1 MKLFSHNDLDGKSC
15 GIVAMLA
22 IGEENVETFYCS
34 HENINRRVADYIQ
47 LEQHKNT
54 PVYITDI
61 AVNDEVA
68 RQLEEEFEDGRKI
81 QLIDHHVTA
90 DHFNG
95 YEWGFVEAKKEDG
108 KLTSATSLLYEH
120 FIEKGLLKDG
130 GALKEFVELVRQYDT
145 WEWFENEN
153 EDAKRLNDLFFLLPQ
168 GQFEKDMIERLKSE
182 EHFRFSQTEETI
194 LQLEEDSRKAY
205 IKKKQ
210 RQMAETWDSVY
221 ETGSEPYRIG
231 IVHAES
237 HHSELGNELN
247 RENPHLDLIVILN
260 IGGKRAGFR
269 TIYDHVDV
277 SKYAAQFG
285 GGGHPKASGCTLT
298 SEGFQRF
305 VLPAFEIP
313 PRRPDAH
320 DNEQNVKENE
330 KGTIFI
336 NHKKESTIVFRDSD
350 QQWKLIHHHQA
361 ASETFS
367 DFQSAENYVKRQYSS
382 WLLNDD
388 KAVEYLSNRLH
399 IPFEETSANYSE
411 MLDRFRSHL
420 NKA

>member
-1 MKLFSHNDLDGKSC
+1 MNSSDSM
-15 GIVAMLA
+15 I
-22 IGEENVETFYCS
+22 
-34 HENINRRVADYIQ
+34 
-47 LEQHKNT
+47 
-54 PVYITDI
+54 
-61 AVNDEVA
+61 
-68 RQLEEEFEDGRKI
+68 
-81 QLIDHHVTA
+81 
-90 DHFNG
+90 
-95 YEWGFVEAKKEDG
+95 
-108 KLTSATSLLYEH
+108 
-120 FIEKGLLKDG
+120 
-130 GALKEFVELVRQYDT
+130 

-336 NHKKESTIVFRDSD
+336 NHKKSQRSFSGTAINNGNLFIIIRLLR
-350 QQWKLIHHHQA
+350 KLFLI
-361 ASETFS
+361 F
-367 DFQSAENYVKRQYSS
+367 NRQ
-382 WLLNDD
+382 
-388 KAVEYLSNRLH
+388 K
-399 IPFEETSANYSE
+399 TT
-411 MLDRFRSHL
+411 
-420 NKA
+420 